1 MDSELISVTEA
12 ASVMSL
18 GRSQVLRLCNC
29 GRLPGA
35 QKVGN
40 TWVIPRSSVETYKPG
55 PQGFAAV
62 WEQRRAEKAAKRADD
77 AALIEA
83 ALKEARVGAKE
94 QPEKGEDA

>member
-1 MDSELISVTEA
+1 MLEGFMTVKEA
-12 ASVMSL
+12 ANL
-18 GRSQVLRLCNC
+18 IGRSTGHLRQLCIT
-29 GRLPGA
+29 GQMPGA